1 MKRVLSDHEDEE
13 EDSDELP
20 SCGYTLIEDF
30 ITPSHMLSSD
40 IKRMQ
45 PQDMDKDRVMHC
57 VRTNID
63 PESSYGLL
71 VGKCV
76 VWSWE
81 HRPMF
86 HMTTPCI
93 LYSKAH
99 CEEYVWTCEEATR
112 TRQLCFV
119 ALKEGTFL
127 FRGKQ
132 RFDMNVG
139 DLFVCDTNIQVTLPE
154 MTTNHYML
162 VFSLN
167 ERK

>member
-1 MKRVLSDHEDEE
+1 MKRSLSDHEEE
-13 EDSDELP
+13 DDSDELP
-20 SCGYTLIEDF
+20 SCGYTLIENF

-45 PQDMDKDRVMHC
+45 PQDMEDKDRVLHC

-76 VWSWE
+76 AWSWE

-86 HMTTPCI
+86 FMTTPCI

-99 CEEYVWTCEEATR
+99 CEEYEWPREMAL
-112 TRQLCFV
+112 RQLCIV
-119 ALKEGTFL
+119 ALKEGTFI

-139 DLFVCDTNIQVTLPE
+139 DLFVCDSNVPVTLPE
-154 MTTNHYML
+154 MTTNHYLL
-162 VFSLN
+162 VFCLN